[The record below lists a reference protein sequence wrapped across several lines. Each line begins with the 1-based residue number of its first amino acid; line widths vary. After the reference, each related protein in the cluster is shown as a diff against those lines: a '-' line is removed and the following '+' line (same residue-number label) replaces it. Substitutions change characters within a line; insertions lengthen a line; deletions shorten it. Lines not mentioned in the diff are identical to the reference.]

1 MAEGRIIKG
10 IGGFYYVRTED
21 GAIHECRAK
30 GKFRRENITPLI
42 GDRVIFSLPSSTSIG
57 VVEGILPRRN
67 MLVRPAVANIDLLV
81 IVISADKP
89 EPDLVM
95 ADKLLLYAEYNS
107 LDVVIAVNKMDAGED
122 RISCQYVRSGVPVLQ
137 ISANTGQG
145 MEAFKDMI
153 GDRCVCL
160 AGQSAVGKSSII
172 NSLMDEK
179 IMDVGGLSAKTD
191 RGTHTT
197 RHSELLCIP
206 GCRGTIIDTPGFS
219 ILQAMEIMPEELG
232 RFYRDFDG
240 IRCRFHGCL
249 HKSEPGC
256 GVKLKAAADTMF
268 SERYIRYIKILDEIV
283 ERKEKEYD

>member
-57 VVEGILPRRN
+57 VVERILPRRN
-67 MLVRPAVANIDLLV
+67 MLVRPAVANIDMLV

-122 RISCQYVRSGVPVLQ
+122 RI
-137 ISANTGQG
+137 
-145 MEAFKDMI
+145 
-153 GDRCVCL
+153 
-160 AGQSAVGKSSII
+160 AGG
-172 NSLMDEK
+172 
-179 IMDVGGLSAKTD
+179 
-191 RGTHTT
+191 
-197 RHSELLCIP
+197 
-206 GCRGTIIDTPGFS
+206 
-219 ILQAMEIMPEELG
+219 
-232 RFYRDFDG
+232 
-240 IRCRFHGCL
+240 HG
-249 HKSEPGC
+249 
-256 GVKLKAAADTMF
+256 
-268 SERYIRYIKILDEIV
+268 
-283 ERKEKEYD
+283 